1 MNIIKTMLIA
11 FVINQNKNT
20 SIRVTFYRPDVSE
33 IKLNYDQMKFHFNGS
48 WSYFSSASM
57 NDNLF
62 TVSTDCVYAYLYG
75 LYLWTSLRTQYV
87 KCTSKRVCIF
97 CYHSRYG
104 PPFHVSG
111 TIGIVIVQI
120 TQNLLMFNE

>member
-87 KCTSKRVCIF
+87 KCTSIKGLYF
-97 CYHSRYG
+97 
-104 PPFHVSG
+104 
-111 TIGIVIVQI
+111 
-120 TQNLLMFNE
+120 LLQ